1 MPDYE
6 RTTTETTLERLPA
19 ELRAALLERIDSALL
34 TVPADAQA
42 FITNSRPLRRGG
54 LLSRLTGS
62 ADPDPEHDVA
72 FVIGP
77 SDLLVAPHGE
87 RRGTAVL
94 VARLEDLELG
104 SLTATLRARGMD
116 VPEADGVDVT
126 GFPVSGPDGGP
137 GSYHVGL
144 GPPAGEAAR
153 AALEQ
158 AIRTARA

>member
-1 MPDYE
+1 
-6 RTTTETTLERLPA
+6 
-19 ELRAALLERIDSALL
+19 
-34 TVPADAQA
+34 
-42 FITNSRPLRRGG
+42 
-54 LLSRLTGS
+54 
-62 ADPDPEHDVA
+62 VA

-77 SDLLVAPHGE
+77 SDLLVATHGE
-87 RRGTAVL
+87 RPGTAVL

-104 SLTATLRARGMD
+104 SLTATLRARGID

>member
-6 RTTTETTLERLPA
+6 RTTAETTLERLPA
-19 ELRAALLERIDSALL
+19 DLRTALLERIESALL
-34 TVPADAQA
+34 TVPADAQ
-42 FITNSRPLRRGG
+42 T
-54 LLSRLTGS
+54 
-62 ADPDPEHDVA
+62 
-72 FVIGP
+72 
-77 SDLLVAPHGE
+77 SDLLVATHGE
-87 RRGTAVL
+87 RSGTAVL

-116 VPEADGVDVT
+116 VPETNGVDVT
-126 GFPVSGPDGGP
+126 GFAVSGPDGGR

-158 AIRTARA
+158 AIRAARA